1 MSADPRVSIHPDS
14 SVLLAAIAAR
24 LITKLVDLQDKYGE
38 ATIVLTGG
46 TMGIGTLRA
55 VADSPA
61 CPAVNWSMVNVWWGD
76 ERFVEADSPERNTR
90 QAEEALLNR
99 LPLDPERIHRPGS
112 TDDFPTADDA
122 AADYARRLAEAAAA
136 ERETDSAQETG
147 VADSRRQ
154 GPSRVP
160 RFDVL
165 LLGVGPDAHVASLF
179 PEMAGIRESERMVV
193 GVQNAPKPP
202 PSRISLTLP
211 AIKSA
216 DEVWMLVAGEDKAGA
231 VGLALAGAGPVHVPA
246 AGARGRSRT
255 LWLIDAAAAAKVPED
270 LVHKE
275 PAST

>member
-24 LITKLVDLQDKYGE
+24 LITKLVDTQDRYGE

-55 VADSPA
+55 VAESPA
-61 CPAVNWSMVNVWWGD
+61 CRAVDWSKVNVWWGD
-76 ERFVEADSPERNTR
+76 ERFVEADSPERNTH
-90 QAEEALLNR
+90 QADEALLDR
-99 LPLDPERIHRPGS
+99 LPIDPDRVHRPGAAG
-112 TDDFPTADDA
+112 DFATADDA
-122 AADYARRLAEAAAA
+122 AADYERRLAEAG
-136 ERETDSAQETG
+136 AQEHR
-147 VADSRRQ
+147 ADFSDNRPENPPRL
-154 GPSRVP
+154 P

-193 GVQNAPKPP
+193 GVESAPKPP

-216 DEVWMLVAGEDKAGA
+216 DEVWMLVAGDDKAGA
-231 VGLALAGAGPVHVPA
+231 VGLALAGAGPIHVPA

-255 LWLIDAAAAAKVPED
+255 LWLIDAAAAARVPEE
-270 LVHKE
+270 LVRRA
-275 PAST
+275 PASA